1 MTLPEAPPNND
12 VPIASRMSPAP
23 SAVPAHRVAV
33 VGFSAFERDALQV
46 FFRLAASREPHY
58 VAAPGLAACEY
69 VIVDADAPQAVRE
82 VVEAGRVGTAIF
94 IGAATPPLGALGR
107 MPRPIDPLHVM
118 RQLDLALARLAAER
132 ALSEPA
138 AAPAASKGGAHAHH
152 HRPSARARQAARAE
166 EVRSFRNS
174 EGFSNSVLAAG
185 DLVLDPVLV
194 VDDSPIARRFLESR
208 LQRLGYPV
216 EGADSGEQALEMAAV
231 RPYRFIFLDVN
242 LGGID
247 GFETC
252 RRLKERPLPPGLHQA
267 VVFVTGRTAATDKV
281 RGTLAGGDAYLA
293 KPLVEDE
300 LRRVLREHDDAF
312 ERVFEDTSSQP
323 TLDI

>member
-1 MTLPEAPPNND
+1 
-12 VPIASRMSPAP
+12 
-23 SAVPAHRVAV
+23 VAV

-46 FFRLAASREPHY
+46 FFRLAANREPHY
-58 VAAPGLAACEY
+58 VAAPGLAACEFA
-69 VIVDADAPQAVRE
+69 IVDADAPQAVRE
-82 VVEAGRVGTAIF
+82 VLEAGRL
-94 IGAATPPLGALGR
+94 GAAVFVGAAAPPPGALGR
-107 MPRPIDPLHVM
+107 LPRPIDPLHVM
-118 RQLDLALARLAAER
+118 RQLDLAVARLAAER
-132 ALSEPA
+132 APA
-138 AAPAASKGGAHAHH
+138 EVPVLAPAAKAGAHHA
-152 HRPSARARQAARAE
+152 HRPSARARQASRADV
-166 EVRSFRNS
+166 VRDFRNS

-216 EGADSGEQALEMAAV
+216 DGADSGEQALEMAAA
-231 RPYRFIFLDVN
+231 RPYRFVFLDVN

-252 RRLKERPLPPGLHQA
+252 RRLKERPLPRGERQA
-267 VVFVTGRTAATDKV
+267 VVFVTGRTAATDRV

-300 LRRVLREHDDAF
+300 LRRVLAQFDDAF